1 MNEKELIAV
10 EVRWWADAI
19 SHYIDKD
26 WNKFSKIAKLPMKEN
41 ELCNL
46 RLIGNNWYR
55 FSAPGLCEEWP
66 KNKIFINAVVGEANN
81 KVEKIIIFFK

>member
-26 WNKFSKIAKLPMKEN
+26 WNKFSRIAKLPMKEN
-41 ELCNL
+41 ELCKWGK
-46 RLIGNNWYR
+46 IYEV
-55 FSAPGLCEEWP
+55 EEYKP
-66 KNKIFINAVVGEANN
+66 YYFRILSERDDK
-81 KVEKIIIFFK
+81 

>member
-41 ELCNL
+41 ELCKGGK
-46 RLIGNNWYR
+46 IYEV
-55 FSAPGLCEEWP
+55 EEYKP
-66 KNKIFINAVVGEANN
+66 YYFRILSERDDK
-81 KVEKIIIFFK
+81 